1 MQSAPV
7 SGQCQNSTEF
17 QYETDQWPRGILA
30 DYAIRVRA
38 ALVRIPTGER
48 VSGARRA
55 GAIARPVTTR
65 QVLGA
70 GLYPR

>member
-30 DYAIRVRA
+30 GYAIRVRA
-38 ALVRIPTGER
+38 AALAGFQLANVFLAPGVRE
-48 VSGARRA
+48 
-55 GAIARPVTTR
+55 
-65 QVLGA
+65 QLLG
-70 GLYPR
+70 L